1 MIRFGLRLA
10 MCKEAAARLVI
21 TAAAVALGVGLL
33 LITLAGINATNAQ
46 NARYAWLNTGV
57 GGIAS
62 EHATVSP
69 NPLWWLV
76 RADHFAGQLIG
87 RVEVASTGPAS
98 PVPPGIPRLPG
109 PGQFYASPALSALIS
124 TTPAAELGDRF
135 PGHQIG
141 TIGRAALPAP
151 NSLVIVIGDTPGQ
164 LVRTSGAKQVTG
176 IATIRPSS
184 CPGCQIGM
192 NANTIDLILSVV
204 AGALVF
210 PVIIFIASATRLAAT
225 RREQR
230 FAAMRLVGATPRQTT
245 IVSAVE
251 SATAT
256 VAGTATG
263 FGLFF
268 LLRSPMAAVP
278 FTGAPFFPSDLSLRV
293 TDVLL
298 AAAGVPVIATV
309 AALLALRRVR
319 ISPLGVR
326 RRSTPPAPRAYRLLP
341 LAAGIAELGYFIGRR
356 PPTTGGQIQAY
367 LPGFVL
373 IMAGLVIAGPWL
385 TMVGSRLVARRTGH
399 PATLIAARR
408 LSDNPQSGFRS
419 VSGLV
424 LALFVTTVAV
434 GVITT
439 VKADNGVSR
448 GSAAATSTLVKDL
461 IHAAK
466 PTAALNARLKSIPGV
481 RQVALEPHQVVVT
494 TNGTTSAIEQART
507 TIELAYPGQVP
518 PSTDRESTA
527 LKSRRLTSYQ
537 QLAEVVILASLTI
550 AGCGLAVSMAG
561 AISDRRRPFS
571 LLRLTGVPLVM
582 LRRVVAIETLVPLIA
597 VAVVAIGTGFL
608 AAALFLRSQMD
619 YALRPPGAEYYVTV
633 LAGLALSI
641 GLIASTLPLL
651 NRITGPE
658 SARNE

>member
-1 MIRFGLRLA
+1 MIRFGFRLA
-10 MCKEAAARLVI
+10 LCKDAAARLVI

-46 NARYAWLNTGV
+46 NGRYAWLNTGA

-62 EHATVSP
+62 GPNSASP

-76 RADHFAGQLIG
+76 RADHFAGRLVG
-87 RVEVASTGPAS
+87 RVEVAATGPAS

-109 PGQFYASPALSALIS
+109 PGQFYASPALSALIR
-124 TTPAAELGDRF
+124 TTPPAQLGDRF

-151 NSLVIVIGDTPGQ
+151 DSLVIVIGDTPGR
-164 LVRTSGAKQVTG
+164 LARTPGVKQVTS

-210 PVIIFIASATRLAAT
+210 PVIILIATATRLAAT

-230 FAAMRLVGATPRQTT
+230 FAAMRLGGATPRQVT

-251 SATAT
+251 SAAAA
-256 VAGTATG
+256 VAGTAAG

-268 LLRSPMAAVP
+268 LLRSPIAAIP
-278 FTGAPFFPSDLSLRV
+278 FTGEPFFPSDLSLRL

-309 AALLALRRVR
+309 AALLTLRRVK

-341 LAAGIAELGYFIGRR
+341 LAAGVAELGYFIGRR
-356 PPTTGGQIQAY
+356 PPTTSGQIRAY

-385 TMVGSRLVARRTGH
+385 TMAASRLVARRTGH

-408 LSDNPQSGFRS
+408 LSDNPQAGFRA

-439 VKADNGVSR
+439 IKADSVVS
-448 GSAAATSTLVKDL
+448 GGGAAATSTLVEDL
-461 IHAAK
+461 THAAK
-466 PTAALNARLKSIPGV
+466 PTAALIARLHSIPGV
-481 RQVALEPHQVVVT
+481 STVAVTRQQIVVT
-494 TNGTTSAIEQART
+494 TNETTSAVEQART
-507 TIELAYPGQVP
+507 TIELAYPGRVP
-518 PSTDRESTA
+518 PSTASESKV

-537 QLAEVVILASLTI
+537 QLAEVVILVSLTI
-550 AGCGLAVSMAG
+550 AGCSLAVSLAG
-561 AISDRRRPFS
+561 AVSDRKRPFS

-582 LRRVVAIETLVPLIA
+582 LRRVIAMETVVPLLA
-597 VAVVAIGTGFL
+597 VAVVAVGTGFL
-608 AAALFLRSQMD
+608 AAALFLKSQMD
-619 YALRPPGAEYYVTV
+619 YALHPPGAEYYVTV
-633 LAGLALSI
+633 LAGLAVSI

-658 SARNE
+658 TARNE